1 MIAMQ
6 LSEVH
11 HIMEEATMN
20 RDTYDKMILLKLKG
34 MAKAYKE
41 QDEIEDIHESTFEQ
55 RLALLIDA
63 ETDSKHNHKIERL
76 AMNEYIKR
84 YENLIIVGA
93 TGSGKSYI
101 ACALGV
107 EACYAGMKVMYVRL
121 PDLLAEL
128 DLAKVQGNYRKR
140 INQYIKCDL
149 LILDEWLLIGT
160 NNAEQQDI
168 LEILEKRYRIHSTVF
183 CSQFDVAGWHSKLGG
198 GVLADAIMDRIVSKS
213 QTIKIFGDKSM
224 RSR

>member
-1 MIAMQ
+1 
-6 LSEVH
+6 
-11 HIMEEATMN
+11 
-20 RDTYDKMILLKLKG
+20 
-34 MAKAYKE
+34 
-41 QDEIEDIHESTFEQ
+41 
-55 RLALLIDA
+55 
-63 ETDSKHNHKIERL
+63 
-76 AMNEYIKR
+76 
-84 YENLIIVGA
+84 
-93 TGSGKSYI
+93 
-101 ACALGV
+101 
-107 EACYAGMKVMYVRL
+107 MYVRL

-128 DLAKVQGNYRKR
+128 DFAKVQENYRKR

-183 CSQFDVAGWHSKLGG
+183 CSLFDVAGWHSKLGG
-198 GVLADAIMDRIVSKS
+198 GGLADAIMDRIVSKS

>member
-1 MIAMQ
+1 MR

-11 HIMEEATMN
+11 HIMEEATIN
-20 RDTYDKMILLKLKG
+20 RDTFDKMILLKLKG

-41 QDEIEDIHESTFEQ
+41 QDEIEDIHELTFEQ

-63 ETDSKHNHKIERL
+63 ETDSKHNHKIENLIKNANFVESKASVTQIKYYADRQLNKDQIERL
-76 AMNEYIKR
+76 STNEYIKR
-84 YENLIIVGA
+84 HENLIIVGA

-107 EACYAGMKVMYVRL
+107 EACNASLKVMYVRL

-140 INQYIKCDL
+140 INQYIKCGL

-160 NNAEQQDI
+160 NNANS
-168 LEILEKRYRIHSTVF
+168 RIF
-183 CSQFDVAGWHSKLGG
+183 LKY
-198 GVLADAIMDRIVSKS
+198 
-213 QTIKIFGDKSM
+213 
-224 RSR
+224 

>member
-1 MIAMQ
+1 M
-6 LSEVH
+6 
-11 HIMEEATMN
+11 
-20 RDTYDKMILLKLKG
+20 
-34 MAKAYKE
+34 
-41 QDEIEDIHESTFEQ
+41 
-55 RLALLIDA
+55 
-63 ETDSKHNHKIERL
+63 
-76 AMNEYIKR
+76 YI
-84 YENLIIVGA
+84 
-93 TGSGKSYI
+93 
-101 ACALGV
+101 
-107 EACYAGMKVMYVRL
+107 RL

-128 DLAKVQGNYRKR
+128 NLAKVQKNYIKR

-149 LILDEWLLIGT
+149 LILDERLLIGT

-198 GVLADAIMDRIVSKS
+198 GGLADAIMDRIVSKS

>member
-1 MIAMQ
+1 MSRNKI
-6 LSEVH
+6 S
-11 HIMEEATMN
+11 
-20 RDTYDKMILLKLKG
+20 KLLKKSRNRVRLK
-34 MAKAYKE
+34 
-41 QDEIEDIHESTFEQ
+41 
-55 RLALLIDA
+55 
-63 ETDSKHNHKIERL
+63 KIVT
-76 AMNEYIKR
+76 NEYINR
-84 YENLIIVGA
+84 HENLIIFGA

-107 EACYAGMKVMYVRL
+107 EACNATLKVMYVRL

-128 DLAKVQGNYRKR
+128 DLATVQENYRKR
-140 INQYIKCDL
+140 INQYIKCNL

-198 GVLADAIMDRIVSKS
+198 GALADAIMDRIISKS

>member
-1 MIAMQ
+1 MIAMR

-11 HIMEEATMN
+11 HIMEEAAMN

-41 QDEIEDIHESTFEQ
+41 QDEIEDLHELTFEQ

-76 AMNEYIKR
+76 ATNEYINKH
-84 YENLIIVGA
+84 ENLIIVGA

-107 EACYAGMKVMYVRL
+107 EACNATLKLMYVRH
-121 PDLLAEL
+121 PNLLAEL

-140 INQYIKCDL
+140 INQYIKWNL
-149 LILDEWLLIGT
+149 LILDEWLLVGT

-168 LEILEKRYRIHSTVF
+168 LEILEKRYRIHSTAF

-198 GVLADAIMDRIVSKS
+198 
-213 QTIKIFGDKSM
+213 
-224 RSR
+224 

>member
-1 MIAMQ
+1 MIAMR

-34 MAKAYKE
+34 MSKAYKE
-41 QDEIEDIHESTFEQ
+41 QDEIEDIHELTFEQ

-63 ETDSKHNHKIERL
+63 ETDYKHNHKIERL
-76 AMNEYIKR
+76 IENANFVESKASVTQIKYYADRQLNKDQIERLATNEYINR
-84 YENLIIVGA
+84 HENLIIVGA

-107 EACYAGMKVMYVRL
+107 EACNATLKVMYVRL

-160 NNAEQQDI
+160 NNAELIIRKEQHRQSHKVHH
-168 LEILEKRYRIHSTVF
+168 LYHQLHY
-183 CSQFDVAGWHSKLGG
+183 
-198 GVLADAIMDRIVSKS
+198 
-213 QTIKIFGDKSM
+213 
-224 RSR
+224 

>member
-1 MIAMQ
+1 MR

-11 HIMEEATMN
+11 HIMEEATIN
-20 RDTYDKMILLKLKG
+20 RDTFDKMILLKLKG

-41 QDEIEDIHESTFEQ
+41 QDEIEDIHELTFEQ

-63 ETDSKHNHKIERL
+63 ETDSKHNHKIENLIKNANFVESKASVTQIKYYADRQLNKDQIERL
-76 AMNEYIKR
+76 STNEYIKR
-84 YENLIIVGA
+84 HENLIMVGA

-107 EACYAGMKVMYVRL
+107 EACNATLKVMYVRL
-121 PDLLAEL
+121 SDLLAEL

-140 INQYIKCDL
+140 INQYIKCGL

-160 NNAEQQDI
+160 NNANS
-168 LEILEKRYRIHSTVF
+168 RIF
-183 CSQFDVAGWHSKLGG
+183 LKY
-198 GVLADAIMDRIVSKS
+198 
-213 QTIKIFGDKSM
+213 
-224 RSR
+224 

>member
-1 MIAMQ
+1 
-6 LSEVH
+6 
-11 HIMEEATMN
+11 MN
-20 RDTYDKMILLKLKG
+20 ISINMRNI
-34 MAKAYKE
+34 
-41 QDEIEDIHESTFEQ
+41 
-55 RLALLIDA
+55 
-63 ETDSKHNHKIERL
+63 
-76 AMNEYIKR
+76 
-84 YENLIIVGA
+84 IIVGA

-107 EACYAGMKVMYVRL
+107 EACNATMKVMYVRL

-140 INQYIKCDL
+140 INQYIKCVL

-198 GVLADAIMDRIVSKS
+198 QVHRNGWSTS
-213 QTIKIFGDKSM
+213 SEFYENG
-224 RSR
+224 